1 MKNIK
6 KVKERIEK
14 LSYPYLQNIPDDSN
28 LSNKYLII
36 INEIAKQVYI
46 KPNEINGT
54 MDFSHLTN
62 CYNASKKSWKLYEKN
77 NDVEAYIHVQAIT
90 LAAGESIKNSLLDE
104 NDISINDIIR
114 DEKQNKPGFIHIG
127 SIASKK
133 YPLPY
138 KENLPYILIAGV
150 IDRILE
156 LRENNPYLK
165 FIIATAFEDSTGD
178 NHFLEILPKYGFE
191 YIGKTKSGDSI
202 YQIDLEAT
210 DRPFGELIKVVSKK
224 RIEYYKRNKK
234 LKSFIEKIP
243 SFKHIKSF
251 VDYLITI
258 YKGIKET

>member
-14 LSYPYLQNIPDDSN
+14 LSYPYLRNLPDDSN
-28 LSNKYLII
+28 LSKKYLTL

-54 MDFSHLTN
+54 MSFSHLFD

-77 NDVEAYIHVQAIT
+77 NDVKAYIHVQAIT
-90 LAAGESIKNSLLDE
+90 LAAGEAIKNSSLDE
-104 NDISINDIIR
+104 NDISINDIIS
-114 DEKQNKPGFIHIG
+114 DEKQNEQGFIHIG
-127 SIASKK
+127 SIASKE

-138 KENLPYILIAGV
+138 KEDLPYILIAGV

-178 NHFLEILPKYGFE
+178 NHFLGILPKYGFE
-191 YIGKTKSGDSI
+191 YIGKSKSKDEI

-210 DRPFGELIKVVSKK
+210 DRPFSELIKVVSKK
-224 RIEYYKRNKK
+224 RIEYYKRKK
-234 LKSFIEKIP
+234 KVKTLIEKIP
-243 SFKHIKSF
+243 SFNHIKSF
-251 VDYLITI
+251 VDYVIKT
-258 YKGIKET
+258 YKSIKET